1 MSPRQYWDSPTPSL
15 ATEGAT
21 YPGTKG
27 RAFSPASE
35 GLGKSQFRRL
45 EKKFSTLPTL
55 CGIGWP
61 AFAQIGILESI
72 AL

>member
-1 MSPRQYWDSPTPSL
+1 MSPCQNWDSPTPSL
-15 ATEGAT
+15 ATECAT

-45 EKKFSTLPTL
+45 EKSPAL
-55 CGIGWP
+55 CLLCVRTIGPPIYWRTDVP
-61 AFAQIGILESI
+61 LRQ
-72 AL
+72 